1 MVEELSNK
9 IKTNICKEYLETNV
23 SIEKLGLKY
32 HLGKKKIKDIL
43 FENNITIKNKG
54 GQKLKKQY
62 TILDYKIEKY
72 PKENGYYYIAKDK
85 NSDFSTNDYMNKSG
99 VLTSYIKKNY
109 NVKIPNLHYRR
120 QYYMETGNYWWEQY
134 FDIIKKEN
142 NQLKKCP
149 YCDWTTIDINNN
161 SGAFETHLLKIHNI
175 TKLDYLQNHPEDK
188 DYFKTANTVK
198 QRQIDDNTDNYV
210 ICKICGKK
218 LARIDSHHLRTHNIT
233 KQEYITLYPN
243 DSLLSINYKNLATQ
257 QAKELNNNQKFH
269 KLSKPEKEITEFIKS
284 FNLEIKSDRKIL
296 NGLEIDIYIPSLKI
310 GFEFNGCLWHSE
322 KYGKD
327 KNYHLNKTLKCS
339 EQGIQLYHIFED
351 EYHYN
356 KKALFNK
363 IQNIIKCNNS
373 IKIRS
378 NKCIIQ
384 EITKKESDKFLEEY
398 HIQGKTNSTIYLGAF
413 YENELVAVML
423 FLKEKQNNWNLNRFA
438 TSDKYYIYGISGKMF
453 KYFKKNYVY
462 NVIKSFA
469 DRRWTNNMHDN
480 LYTKLGFQLTKIL
493 PPDYRYFN
501 SKVDRYKRFHKFLFR
516 KQILYKKYNLPLIM
530 TESEMTEKLGY
541 TKIYDCGLLKYEYK
555 KETLN

>member
-1 MVEELSNK
+1 MGEELSNK

-23 SIEKLGLKY
+23 GIEKLALKY

-54 GQKLKKQY
+54 GQNLKKQY

-72 PKENGYYYIAKDK
+72 PKENGYHYIAKDK

-149 YCDWTTIDINNN
+149 YCNWTTIDINNN

-175 TKLDYLQNHPEDK
+175 TKLNYLQNHPEDK

-218 LARIDSHHLRTHNIT
+218 LARIDSHHLKTHNIT

-243 DSLLSINYKNLATQ
+243 DRLLSINYKNLATQ
-257 QAKELNNNQKFH
+257 QAKELNTNQKFH

-296 NGLEIDIYIPSLKI
+296 SGLEIDIYIPSLKI

-327 KNYHLNKTLKCS
+327 KNYHLNKTLKCK
-339 EQGIQLYHIFED
+339 EKGINLIQIFED
-351 EYHYN
+351 EMVLHKDIVLSKLSHLLKLDIN
-356 KKALFNK
+356 KEK
-363 IQNIIKCNNS
+363 IYGRLVK
-373 IKIRS
+373 
-378 NKCIIQ
+378 IQ
-384 EITKKESDKFLEEY
+384 EINNKIAKTFLNKN
-398 HIQGKTNSTIYLGAF
+398 HIQGFASSTIYLGAF
-413 YENELVAVML
+413 YHEKLIGVMS
-423 FLKEKQNNWNLNRFA
+423 FKKEKNNNWELNRFA
-438 TSDKYYIYGISGKMF
+438 TDYNYNCCGIGGKLL
-453 KYFKKNYVY
+453 KKFEILYQPKQ
-462 NVIKSFA
+462 IKSFA
-469 DRRWTNNMHDN
+469 DRRWTLNETDN
-480 LYTKLGFQLTKIL
+480 LYIKLGFKLDKTI
-493 PPDYRYFN
+493 PPDYKYIKN
-501 SKVDRYKRFHKFLFR
+501 NQMKRIHKFNLR
-516 KQILYKKYNLPLIM
+516 KQSLVKKYNINPNL
-530 TESEMTEKLGY
+530 TESEMTQQLGY
-541 TKIYDCGLLKYEYK
+541 FKIWDCGLWRYVKTNL
-555 KETLN
+555 